1 MQDHSRNR
9 DESAPKKIWQ
19 NQPTEKS
26 TMTLEMIRQRA
37 QELHARTRRELYAN
51 ITTTLIIVAISGF
64 GFMHTRDWAMQ
75 FAPVVA
81 VVWAVVGQYFLHRGM
96 WAVTRPEDVALI
108 AGLDFYR
115 QEVNRR
121 RTLFG
126 RVLQWSL
133 GPIILSIG
141 ALVLVL
147 TGIAQ
152 NLGQSTIVI
161 FPFCTI
167 ALMWIV
173 AVFVL
178 RSRSKR
184 KLQREIDELN
194 SIEKAS
200 GQ

>member
-1 MQDHSRNR
+1 MQDHFRNR
-9 DESAPKKIWQ
+9 DESAPEKIWQ

-37 QELHARTRRELYAN
+37 HELNARTRRELYAN
-51 ITTTLIIVAISGF
+51 VATTLIIVAISGF
-64 GFMHTRDWAMQ
+64 GFMHTRDSVLK
-75 FAPVVA
+75 FAFVVA
-81 VVWAVVGQYFLHRGM
+81 VIWAVAGQYFLHRGM
-96 WAVTRPEDVALI
+96 WAVIRPEDLALI

-121 RTLFG
+121 HTLLG

-133 GPIILSIG
+133 APIILSIG

-147 TGIAQ
+147 TGAARY
-152 NLGQSTIVI
+152 LGQSTIVI

-184 KLQREIDELN
+184 ELQREVDELN
-194 SIEKAS
+194 SIEKVS